1 MYRIDVYDKFREW
14 EVGLRLAD
22 LDRVEVESRFGS
34 PKLILPALDGSR
46 IKVPMINR
54 TIAAR
59 AWLAIDRQYQ
69 KLGVM

>member
-34 PKLILPALDGSR
+34 PKLILPALGGSR
-46 IKVPMINR
+46 IKVPMINK

-59 AWLAIDRQYQ
+59 DWLAIDRQYQ